1 MLRAQAWVCGEGVVV
16 VVFFKAEGF
25 RELAVEGFV
34 AEGAPGFFVSASPG
48 RAFGFSGLQTAELGF
63 LMLGLGALRVEGFR
77 VLGLGFGVEGL

>member
-1 MLRAQAWVCGEGVVV
+1 M
-16 VVFFKAEGF
+16 
-25 RELAVEGFV
+25 